1 MKKSSGATNA
11 ANSEDE
17 TGVGFSTVD
26 EKGRIALPKAVRSAL
41 GVRAGSSLAYIVLDD
56 AVLFIPQDA
65 HLAELQQQAIQ
76 TLTEAGLTVED
87 LLDQLP
93 QARDA
98 VTREAYSP
106 EFLAKLRKLRIEHP
120 DIAGAVDENAS
131 QAQQGE

>member
-1 MKKSSGATNA
+1 MKKSAGATDTAGSGDSA
-11 ANSEDE
+11 A
-17 TGVGFSTVD
+17 VGFSTID

-41 GVRAGSSLAYIVLDD
+41 GVHTGSSLAYVILDD

-76 TLTEAGLTVED
+76 ALTEAGITVED

-98 VTREAYSP
+98 VTREAYNP
-106 EFLAKLRKLRIEHP
+106 EFLTKLRQMRAEHP
-120 DIAGAVDENAS
+120 GSARSVDEDAS
-131 QAQQGE
+131 QTQRGE

>member
-1 MKKSSGATNA
+1 MKKSVGAINA
-11 ANSEDE
+11 ANSDDN
-17 TGVGFSTVD
+17 TGVGFSTID

-41 GVRAGSSLAYIVLDD
+41 GVHTGSSLAYVILDD

-76 TLTEAGLTVED
+76 ALTEAGITVED

-98 VTREAYSP
+98 VTREAYNP
-106 EFLAKLRKLRIEHP
+106 EFLTKLRQMRAEHP
-120 DIAGAVDENAS
+120 GSARSVDEDAS
-131 QAQQGE
+131 QTQRGE

>member
-1 MKKSSGATNA
+1 MKKAAGTTNSA
-11 ANSEDE
+11 GTGED
-17 TGVGFSTVD
+17 TSVGFSTID

-41 GVRAGSSLAYIVLDD
+41 GVHAGSSLAYVVLDD

-76 TLTEAGLTVED
+76 ALTEAGITVED

-98 VTREAYSP
+98 VTREAYNP
-106 EFLAKLRKLRIEHP
+106 EFLAKLRRMRTEYG
-120 DIAGAVDENAS
+120 DAANSAS
-131 QAQQGE
+131 EDASKTQRGE

>member
-1 MKKSSGATNA
+1 MKKSADVTDTGDNA
-11 ANSEDE
+11 A
-17 TGVGFSTVD
+17 VGFSTID

-41 GVRAGSSLAYIVLDD
+41 GVHTGSSLAYVVLDD

-76 TLTEAGLTVED
+76 ALTEAGITVED

-98 VTREAYSP
+98 VTREAYNT
-106 EFLAKLRKLRIEHP
+106 EFLAKLRRMRTEHG
-120 DIAGAVDENAS
+120 DAANSAS
-131 QAQQGE
+131 EDASKTQRGE

>member
-1 MKKSSGATNA
+1 MKKSADVTDTGDNA
-11 ANSEDE
+11 A
-17 TGVGFSTVD
+17 VGFSTID

-41 GVRAGSSLAYIVLDD
+41 GVHAGSSLAYVVLDD

-76 TLTEAGLTVED
+76 ALTEAGITVGD

-98 VTREAYSP
+98 VTREAYNP
-106 EFLAKLRKLRIEHP
+106 EFLAKLRRMRTEYG
-120 DIAGAVDENAS
+120 DAANSAS
-131 QAQQGE
+131 EDASKTQWGE

>member
-1 MKKSSGATNA
+1 MKTSTGATNG
-11 ANSEDE
+11 ANSEDN
-17 TGVGFSTVD
+17 TGAGFSTVD

-76 TLTEAGLTVED
+76 ALTEAGLTVED

-98 VTREAYSP
+98 VTREAYNT
-106 EFLAKLRKLRIEHP
+106 EFLAKLRRMRTEHRG
-120 DIAGAVDENAS
+120 GADSVSEDAS
-131 QAQQGE
+131 KTQRGE